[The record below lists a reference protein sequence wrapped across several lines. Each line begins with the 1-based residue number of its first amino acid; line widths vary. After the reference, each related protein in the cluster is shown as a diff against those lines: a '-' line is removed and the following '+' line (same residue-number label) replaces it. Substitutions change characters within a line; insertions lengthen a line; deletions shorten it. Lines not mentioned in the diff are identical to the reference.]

1 MKHPLYN
8 FSIYQGADE
17 IIPFSFY
24 TGTLDNKIPKD
35 LSGCTFIMTLKQAH
49 NKPVVDVLTSENNR
63 IELSKSTGDD
73 GVEYFNTLHLKFPN
87 TVTTSFIFPSVIYD
101 LFKIDVN
108 GAREVLLQ
116 GTIEIEK
123 SVSYG

>member
-17 IIPFSFY
+17 VVPFSFY
-24 TGTLDNKIPKD
+24 TGSIDDKTPKD
-35 LSGCTFIMTLKQAH
+35 LSGCTFIMTLKQNH
-49 NKPVVDVLTSENNR
+49 NKPIVDVLTSENNR
-63 IELSKSTGDD
+63 IELDKTMGDD
-73 GVEYFNTLHLKFPN
+73 NKEYYNTLYLKFPN
-87 TVTTSFIFPSVIYD
+87 EVTTSFIFPSAIYD
-101 LFKIDVN
+101 LFKIAAD
-108 GAREVLLQ
+108 GTREILLQ

>member
-17 IIPFSFY
+17 IVPFSFY
-24 TGTLDNKIPKD
+24 TGSVDEKIPKD
-35 LSGCTFIMTLKQAH
+35 LSECTFIMTLKQSH
-49 NKPVVDVLTSENNR
+49 NKPVVDILTTENKR
-63 IELSKSTGDD
+63 IELGKIIGDD
-73 GVEYFNTLHLKFPN
+73 EKEYYNTLYLKFPN
-87 TVTTSFIFPSVIYD
+87 EVTTSFVFPSAIYD
-101 LFKIDVN
+101 LFKIAAD
-108 GAREVLLQ
+108 GTREILLQ

>member
-8 FSIYQGADE
+8 FSIYQGTDE

-24 TGTLDNKIPKD
+24 TGTLDDKTPKD

-63 IELSKSTGDD
+63 IELSKSVGDD
-73 GVEYFNTLHLKFPN
+73 GVEYSNTLYLKFPN
-87 TVTTSFIFPSVIYD
+87 TVTTSFIFPSAIYD

>member
-17 IIPFSFY
+17 VVPFSFY
-24 TGTLDNKIPKD
+24 TGSVDNKIPKD
-35 LSGCTFIMTLKQAH
+35 LSGCTFIMTLKQSH
-49 NKPVVDVLTSENNR
+49 SKPVVDILTSENNR
-63 IELSKSTGDD
+63 IELGKTTGNDNKD
-73 GVEYFNTLHLKFPN
+73 CYNTLYLKFPN
-87 TVTTSFIFPSVIYD
+87 EVTTSFIFPSAIYD
-101 LFKIDVN
+101 LFKIAAD
-108 GAREVLLQ
+108 GTREILLQ

>member
-17 IIPFSFY
+17 VVPFSFY
-24 TGTLDNKIPKD
+24 TGSVDDKTPKD
-35 LSGCTFIMTLKQAH
+35 LSGCTFIMTLKQGH

-63 IELSKSTGDD
+63 IELSKTVGDD
-73 GVEYFNTLHLKFPN
+73 NTDCYNTLHLKFPN
-87 TVTTSFIFPSVIYD
+87 EVTTSFIFPSAIYD
-101 LFKIDVN
+101 LFKIAAD
-108 GAREVLLQ
+108 GTREILLQ

>member
-24 TGTLDNKIPKD
+24 TGTLDDKTPKD

-63 IELSKSTGDD
+63 IELSKSVGDD
-73 GVEYFNTLHLKFPN
+73 GEEYFNTLYLKFPN

-101 LFKIDVN
+101 LFKIDVT

>member
-24 TGTLDNKIPKD
+24 TGTLDDKTPKD

-73 GVEYFNTLHLKFPN
+73 GVEYSNTLYLKFPN
-87 TVTTSFIFPSVIYD
+87 TVTTSFIFPSAIYD